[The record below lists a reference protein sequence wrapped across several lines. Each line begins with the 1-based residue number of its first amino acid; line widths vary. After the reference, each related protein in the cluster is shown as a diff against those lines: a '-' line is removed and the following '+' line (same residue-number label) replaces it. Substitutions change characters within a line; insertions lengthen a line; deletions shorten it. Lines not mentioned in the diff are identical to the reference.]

1 MRKVDLRMNEQIKF
15 ETIKRAASK
24 EITVK
29 RAAIK
34 LNCTIRTVYNLIK
47 IYLEKGKLGFIHGN
61 RTRKPSTTIS
71 HELKSRIIKLYQD
84 TYFDANFYHFKD
96 LLGER
101 ETIKISYNALYKIL
115 SNAGYISPKCNKITT
130 RNKIKELRKKLEDKT
145 KLTKAEEDYVAI
157 TNLQDPYLAHP
168 RKPRAKYQGELI
180 QMDASQHLWFG
191 ETKSH
196 LHLAIDDASGQIV
209 GAYFDPQET
218 LHGYYQ
224 VLYQI
229 LKTRG
234 IPASFLTDRRT
245 VFEYSKLKNPSDE
258 KDTFT
263 QFGYA
268 CHQLGIDLNTTSTP
282 QTKGRVERVFGTLQS
297 RLIIE
302 LRLEGIT
309 CIQEAN
315 KFLNSY
321 LKKFNEQFAV
331 PLDYT
336 KSVYDT
342 QITDEKINYTLAII
356 SKRKVD
362 NGNSIKYK
370 KHYYQFYLQD
380 SLVCVNP
387 KTECCVLEAFD
398 GSLIAAIGD
407 EIYEI
412 RELLKNHN
420 HSKMF
425 DSEMMESKPKYK
437 GHKPED
443 CHPWTYYSY
452 KERQRSKSA

>member
-1 MRKVDLRMNEQIKF
+1 MRKADLRMNEQIKF
-15 ETIKRAASK
+15 DIIKRAASK
-24 EITVK
+24 EISVR

-34 LNCTIRTVYNLIK
+34 LNCTIRTIYNLINNYHK
-47 IYLEKGKLGFIHGN
+47 NGKNGFIHGN
-61 RTRKPSTTIS
+61 RGRKPATAIS
-71 HELKSRIIKLYQD
+71 NEVRDKIVKLYQD
-84 TYFDANFYHFKD
+84 TYFDSNFNHFKD

-101 ETIKISYNALYKIL
+101 ENINISYNALYQIL
-115 SNAGYISPKCNKITT
+115 RDVGFISPKCNKITT
-130 RNKIKELRKKLEDKT
+130 RNKIKELRKKLEDKV
-145 KLTKAEEDYVAI
+145 KLTKVEEDYVAI
-157 TNLQDPYLAHP
+157 TNLQDSNLAHP
-168 RKPRAKYQGELI
+168 RKPRAKYQGELV
-180 QMDASQHLWFG
+180 QMDASEHLWFG
-191 ETKSH
+191 DIKSH
-196 LHLAIDDASGQIV
+196 LHLAIDDASGQII

-218 LHGYYQ
+218 LRGYYQ

-258 KDTFT
+258 KDILT

-309 CIQEAN
+309 CIHEAN
-315 KFLNSY
+315 KFLNRY

-331 PLDYT
+331 PFDYT

-342 QITDEKINYTLAII
+342 QLTDEKINYTLAVI

-370 KHYYQFYLQD
+370 NHYYQFYLQD
-380 SLVCVNP
+380 SLVCVSP

-398 GSLIAAIGD
+398 ESLIASIGD
-407 EIYEI
+407 EIYEL
-412 RELLKNHN
+412 RELRKNHK

-425 DSEMMESKPKYK
+425 DPEPTEPKYR

-452 KERQRSKSA
+452 KKRKRIKTA